1 MPAAKLNASI
11 DLPAL
16 FDSEEPLF
24 LMPTAADEVS
34 GAATDESALSFDGDG
49 DVPHETCT
57 W

>member
-1 MPAAKLNASI
+1 MPAAKLHASV

-24 LMPTAADEVS
+24 LTPVPADETAGPAADES
-34 GAATDESALSFDGDG
+34 GLSFDNPGDG
-49 DVPHETCT
+49 HDTCT

>member
-24 LMPTAADEVS
+24 LTVAAADD
-34 GAATDESALSFDGDG
+34 GAAAATDESALSYDGGG